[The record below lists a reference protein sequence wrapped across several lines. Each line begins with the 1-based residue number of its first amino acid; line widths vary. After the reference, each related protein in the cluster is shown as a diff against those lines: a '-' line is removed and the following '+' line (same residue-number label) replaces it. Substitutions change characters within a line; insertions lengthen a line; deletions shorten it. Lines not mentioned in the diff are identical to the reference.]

1 MDKPKLFQFAY
12 FKDYQLSID
21 FLAGLTHWNSGIFM
35 E

>member
-21 FLAGLTHWNSGIFM
+21 FLAGLTPLEQWDFM